1 MSSCTDLCLWAL
13 RSFININFSV
23 AFSYL
28 RRVAFLPSLI
38 SIRAVSQLLRRFWL
52 SNFSVTYKMNFLE
65 SHQWSSYLYF
75 CIIFSSIHIDWL
87 ISWERNWLHLGKGK
101 LLIAVGIH
109 IDKLV
114 VRLSSS
120 IIDSLLRTSVDNVL
134 FAKCKIGKCAKKW
147 WRATF
152 HLSNRVKVL
161 CLVMGRTPSPLI
173 GLSQL
178 CTFLKHGR

>member
-1 MSSCTDLCLWAL
+1 MMSSCTDLCLWAL
-13 RSFININFSV
+13 RSFINSNFLV

-52 SNFSVTYKMNFLE
+52 SNFSVTYKMHFLE
-65 SHQWSSYLYF
+65 SHQWSSYSIF

-101 LLIAVGIH
+101 LLIAVGIL

-161 CLVMGRTPSPLI
+161 CLPPPLI